1 MFGNKPQQKTAE
13 PTKKH
18 ETENATQLPFQ
29 LNVNRE
35 IDLARLRDNTNT
47 NTIDSS
53 YLVKLFNVEIQKEH
67 RKNCNQSLHRKS
79 PLK

>member
-1 MFGNKPQQKTAE
+1 MFRNKPQQKTAE

-47 NTIDSS
+47 NTKTIDSS
-53 YLVKLFNVEIQKEH
+53 HLVKLFIGWNRAVIV
-67 RKNCNQSLHRKS
+67 KN
-79 PLK
+79 

>member
-47 NTIDSS
+47 NTNTIDSS
-53 YLVKLFNVEIQKEH
+53 HLVKLFIGWNRAVIV
-67 RKNCNQSLHRKS
+67 KN
-79 PLK
+79 